1 MKLLC
6 VKDVVMIP
14 DGDIAFKQ
22 GQYYEF
28 GINSSGEI
36 HRSTDNTMHMFRAYG
51 PDAWTNYFVKE
62 LEGVK

>member
-36 HRSTDNTMHMFRAYG
+36 HRFTDYAHVPCLWARCL
-51 PDAWTNYFVKE
+51 D
-62 LEGVK
+62 